1 MANKVKRTAD
11 VTVKIPA
18 ETHATITRLAER
30 EQRAIRVIIAR
41 AVEVYDQQAA
51 DRAALYADPKALRI
65 GRGK

>member
-1 MANKVKRTAD
+1 MANKAKRTAD

-18 ETHATITRLAER
+18 ETHATITRLAKL

-41 AVEVYDQQAA
+41 AVG
-51 DRAALYADPKALRI
+51 LYAIGTPDDPKALRI